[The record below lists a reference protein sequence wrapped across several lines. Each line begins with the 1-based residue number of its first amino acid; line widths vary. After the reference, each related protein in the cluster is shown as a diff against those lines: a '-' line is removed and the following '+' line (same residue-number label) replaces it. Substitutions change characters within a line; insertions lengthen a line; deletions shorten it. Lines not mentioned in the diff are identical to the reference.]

1 MIRTASILGTVSIL
15 AMAVGAGCSSSPSN
29 APATAA
35 ARTVTPTLRVVSI
48 QKPQVAANTV
58 VGVLG
63 SYQNGCQGQAN
74 GNPWILDTA
83 GHAGA
88 MEGFGLSGSPSA
100 PSVVLDDSNCELEID
115 AIYVSATAIY
125 SSTGATSTGSSEQL
139 DFTGPAASAGSY
151 LSSSV
156 AFDDSDS
163 TLAFYANA
171 ESSVTDASGNFQLT
185 LLMSSDPSE
194 SSPSPVVATAQLISG
209 DDGGVN
215 VSNVAAPDYSTDFS
229 NLTLG
234 DNASCTATTVS
245 GTINLDL
252 NTTAGTSYFVFYNP
266 ADDSDESGIDFTT
279 FAGVDSAWQGFV
291 NSDATSITGTPPVQI
306 PASEFV
312 QTGDTLGSNE
322 VSYIVVQNLDPSS
335 NVPSYEV
342 ITVTFNGDANCVVP
356 E

>member
-15 AMAVGAGCSSSPSN
+15 AMVVGAGCSSSPSN
-29 APATAA
+29 APAKAA
-35 ARTVTPTLRVVSI
+35 GTTVTPTLRVVSI
-48 QKPQVAANTV
+48 ERPQVAADTV

-74 GNPWILDTA
+74 GNRWILDAA

-100 PSVVLDDSNCELEID
+100 PAVVLGDSACELEID
-115 AIYVSATAIY
+115 AIYVSATTFY
-125 SSTGATSTGSSEQL
+125 SSTGATSTGASEQL
-139 DFTGPAASAGSY
+139 DFTGPVATAGSY

-156 AFDDSDS
+156 AFDDQDS

-171 ESSVTDASGNFQLT
+171 ESDVTNASGNFQLT
-185 LLMSSDPSE
+185 VLMSSDPSE
-194 SSPSPVVATAQLISG
+194 SSPTPVVATAQLISG

-215 VSNVAAPDYSTDFS
+215 VSNVAAPDYSADFS
-229 NLTLG
+229 SFTLL
-234 DNASCTATTVS
+234 DNASCAATTVS

-252 NTTAGTSYFVFYNP
+252 GTQAGTSYFVFYNP
-266 ADDSDESGIDFTT
+266 TLNEENIDLTT
-279 FAGVDSAWQGFV
+279 FAGVDSAWQNFA
-291 NSDATSITGTPPVQI
+291 NSDATSISGTPPVQI
-306 PASEFV
+306 PAASFV

-322 VSYIVVQNLDPSS
+322 VSYIVVQNLDPASQ
-335 NVPSYEV
+335 VPSYEV

-356 E
+356 D